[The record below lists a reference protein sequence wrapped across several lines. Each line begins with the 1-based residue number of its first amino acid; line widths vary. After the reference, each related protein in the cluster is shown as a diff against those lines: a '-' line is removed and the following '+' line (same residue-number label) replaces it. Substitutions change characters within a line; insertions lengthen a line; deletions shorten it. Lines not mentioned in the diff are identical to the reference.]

1 MRVVISTS
9 TSVPIYEQIKT
20 QTRAAILSGAVPA
33 GSTLPSLRQL
43 AADVRVSVIT
53 VTRAYND
60 LVAEGLVR
68 NEHGR
73 GFVVR
78 DIDPAVAAQ
87 ELEKRVDAALHDL
100 SLAARHARIDLD
112 EIHRR
117 LDEAWR
123 SEPDD

>member
-9 TSVPIYEQIKT
+9 TSVPIYEQIKA
-20 QTRAAILSGAVPA
+20 QTRAAILSGGVPP

-43 AADVRVSVIT
+43 AADLRVSVIT

-78 DIDPAVAAQ
+78 DIDQTLATE
-87 ELEKRVDAALHDL
+87 ELTKRVDAALRDL
-100 SLAARHARIDLD
+100 LIAARHARIDID

-123 SEPDD
+123 SEIDD